1 MLEYILPYLQ
11 DLHIPSHIGK
21 HNCHHHA
28 SQLLHQDRSKAPQCL
43 SLQEVHQTNQRYQ
56 LLNYGNTYFTVTRE
70 EIEALLAGKILA
82 GDVGYEYG
90 VFVEM
95 EDDND

>member
-1 MLEYILPYLQ
+1 MNTFIICNTREEANT
-11 DLHIPSHIGK
+11 HTS
-21 HNCHHHA
+21 C
-28 SQLLHQDRSKAPQCL
+28 
-43 SLQEVHQTNQRYQ
+43 
-56 LLNYGNTYFTVTRE
+56 YGNTYFTVTRE

-95 EDDND
+95 GDDND